1 MPLNRKSSFR
11 NLKKGLNSSLN
22 EENRKTTTK
31 KGRTEIGTT
40 STMQTSS
47 SGTSN
52 DDLILDSDLKNYIN
66 PISQAAEHTKQ
77 HTVEV
82 GEDTTNEVSATRL
95 NRRHDLRFSLN
106 GIAYNGVFNQLSGNP
121 MPSVSD
127 ANLGNFGCFR
137 FYDELPKTNLD
148 KFNGDTTKRSDWCSR
163 FNFLI
168 IETPISKAQKI

>member
-1 MPLNRKSSFR
+1 MPSNHKSSFR
-11 NLKKGLNSSLN
+11 KLKKELNSSLN
-22 EENRKTTTK
+22 EENRKTATE
-31 KGRTEIGTT
+31 KGRKEIGTT

-52 DDLILDSDLKNYIN
+52 DHLILDSDLKNYTS

-77 HTVEV
+77 HTVDV

-95 NRRHDLRFSLN
+95 NRKHDLRFSTNWIADN
-106 GIAYNGVFNQLSGNP
+106 GIFNHLSGNP

-127 ANLGNFGCFR
+127 VNLGNFGCFC
-137 FYDELPKTNLD
+137 FYDALPKTNLD
-148 KFNGDTTKRSDWCSR
+148 KFNGDTTKRSDWCSQ

-168 IETPISKAQKI
+168 IETPISNALSI